1 MALDRSKK
9 VGTASR
15 DFVKLL
21 LCLGIACYN
30 NMQNEE
36 NSPVTIIAEEYT
48 DEEREGFCEDPS
60 KATLANL
67 RQQMRTLDHHQQ

>member
-1 MALDRSKK
+1 M
-9 VGTASR
+9 
-15 DFVKLL
+15 KLL

-36 NSPVTIIAEEYT
+36 NSPVTVIAEEYT

-60 KATLANL
+60 KATLGNL
-67 RQQMRTLDHHQQ
+67 LQQMRLLDHHQQ